1 MTIEAHRREL
11 STLSIHRNGDCLL
24 KKHPTNKTNMLSMKN
39 SSILMISVDFLQ
51 FLYNKTGEN
60 YKEHIALLFKLV

>member
-1 MTIEAHRREL
+1 L

-24 KKHPTNKTNMLSMKN
+24 KKKSNKHNKYVVNEKLEHFDD
-39 SSILMISVDFLQ
+39 ISGFLQ

-60 YKEHIALLFKLV
+60 YK